1 MGFMPGWRE
10 AFIKIH
16 ERAYRSY
23 ASKGA
28 FSIHFIMNDAMEHNR
43 ELELAWEYAEHT
55 GVSIFLTG
63 KAGTGKTTF
72 LHTLRQRSAK
82 SMVVV
87 APTGVAAINAGGVT
101 VHSFFQLPLSPYVPG
116 SDYRD
121 KFNFSK
127 EKLRIIRA
135 LDLLVIDE
143 ISMVRSDLLDA
154 IDNALRKYRRSPRP
168 FGGVQ
173 LLMIGDLQQ
182 LAPVVTAQDEA
193 LLRGHYSTPYFFGSK
208 ALAQI
213 PYVTIELTKVYR
225 QQNERFVGLL
235 NHVRDN
241 RLSAEDFDMLA
252 SRLDPGFRPAPD
264 SGYIRL
270 TTHNH
275 TADSYNS
282 GELARIRQPQFRYK
296 AEIKGTFPE
305 YSFPTAETL
314 ELKVGAQVMFVK
326 NDPDSDK
333 KYYNGKIGHVV
344 YADADCVKVLCPGD
358 ADPIE
363 VVPQVWENAKY
374 TVNDTTNMV
383 ETEVQGTF
391 TQLPLRLAWAITI
404 HKSQGLTFDRVIID
418 AGASFAPGQ
427 VYVALSRCK
436 TLEGIVLATNIGS
449 HIGGDPQVKE
459 YIARQDEEAARS
471 VERLPDIKKEYYR
484 HMLVELFSFGEI
496 VSAQDAL
503 SRLLAQTFRHSFPA
517 ETERQQQIG
526 LELREKVIDIA
537 DKWIAM
543 LSNMSYEALCA
554 PDFLARVGKSAVYF
568 QGELSGIFGDSLRG
582 AAKVRTDNKKASQRV
597 KDLVSDLRQLLDA
610 RVYLLDRIAR
620 EGFSTVRYLRFK
632 QVAALDA
639 TRESSLKRVARGGR
653 FKGEPAGAVS
663 VGSRGETSVSGGK
676 TGKRKTPAAKPRP
689 SHEVSFEMF
698 TQGLSREEIARERGF
713 TVGTITNHL
722 LKHVES
728 GSLTLGDVLTPVVV
742 NAVESAIKHEGGY
755 NFMTVRAMLPADIS
769 DSDIMAVGAAW
780 RRANPA

>member
-1 MGFMPGWRE
+1 M
-10 AFIKIH
+10 
-16 ERAYRSY
+16 
-23 ASKGA
+23 
-28 FSIHFIMNDAMEHNR
+28 DDTMEHNR

-101 VHSFFQLPLSPYVPG
+101 IHSFFQLPLSPYVPG

-182 LAPVVTAQDEA
+182 LAPVVTPQDEV
-193 LLRGHYSTPYFFGSK
+193 LLRGHYSTPYFFGSN

-225 QQNERFVGLL
+225 QQNEGFVNLL
-235 NHVRDN
+235 NHVREN
-241 RLSAEDFDMLA
+241 CLSSDDWDMLA
-252 SRLDPGFRPAPD
+252 SRLNPMFRPAPD

-275 TADSYNS
+275 TADSYNF
-282 GELARIRQPQFRYK
+282 GELARIRQPQFHYN

-305 YSFPTAETL
+305 YSFPTAEKL

-326 NDPDSDK
+326 NDPNPDK
-333 KYYNGKIGHVV
+333 RYYNGKIGHVV
-344 YADADCVKVLCPGD
+344 YADAGCVKVLCPGET
-358 ADPIE
+358 DPIE

-374 TVNDTTNMV
+374 TVNDTTNIV

-436 TLEGIVLATNIGS
+436 TLEGIVLATNIGTN
-449 HIGGDPQVKE
+449 IGGDPQVEE

-471 VERLPDIKKEYYR
+471 VECLPDIKKEYYR
-484 HMLVELFSFGEI
+484 YLLVELFSFGEL
-496 VSAQDAL
+496 VSTQDAL
-503 SRLLAQTFRHSFPA
+503 SRLFAQTFRHSFPT
-517 ETERQQQIG
+517 ETERQQEIG
-526 LELREKVIDIA
+526 LQLREKVIGIA

-554 PDFLARVGKSAVYF
+554 PDFLARVGNSAVYF
-568 QGELSGIFGDSLRG
+568 QKELTGIFGDSLRG

-610 RVYLLDRIAR
+610 RVYLLAQIAQ
-620 EGFSTVRYLRFK
+620 EGFSTARYLRFK

-639 TRESSLKRVARGGR
+639 TRENSLKRVAKGGR

-663 VGSRGETSVSGGK
+663 VNSKGEASATSGK
-676 TGKRKTPAAKPRP
+676 AAKHKSSGTKQRP

-698 TQGLSREEIARERGF
+698 AQGLSREEIARERGF

-728 GSLTLGDVLTPVVV
+728 GRLTLGDVLTPVVV
-742 NAVESAIKHEGGY
+742 NAVESAIRHEGGY
-755 NFMTVRAMLPADIS
+755 DFTAVRALLPADIS
-769 DSDIMAVGAAW
+769 NADIIAVGAAW